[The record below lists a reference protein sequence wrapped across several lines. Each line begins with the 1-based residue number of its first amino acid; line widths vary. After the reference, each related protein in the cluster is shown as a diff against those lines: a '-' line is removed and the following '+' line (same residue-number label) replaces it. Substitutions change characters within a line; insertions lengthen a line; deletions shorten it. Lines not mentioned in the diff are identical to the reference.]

1 MANLAIKQRAV
12 KSGSHDLRAILSLG
26 SNRSDGLGRVRHCLS
41 LLDNRFIIADST
53 PPFNTPDIHA
63 ASMRPPL
70 AMPRRYVNAVVA
82 MKIPEPPLYDA
93 SAESLNRTLK
103 AMEGEQGR
111 SDEEKAQG
119 LVSIDI
125 DLVIHCGSILRPADF
140 LRPYFHPRALM
151 L

>member
-12 KSGSHDLRAILSLG
+12 KSGSHNLRAVLSLG

-41 LLDNRFIIADST
+41 LLDNRFILTDST
-53 PPFNTPDIHA
+53 PPFATPDIHA
-63 ASMRPPL
+63 ASIKPPL
-70 AMPRRYVNAVVA
+70 AMPPRYINAVVA
-82 MKIPEPPLYDA
+82 IEIPSPPLYEA
-93 SAESLNRTLK
+93 SAESLNDRLK
-103 AMEGEQGR
+103 VMEREQGR
-111 SDEEKAQG
+111 SDEEKARG